1 MAERDAAGLPYTD
14 KDHIQLLQQEYE
26 SAAVHGGR
34 EAVEKCFNLTWAL
47 VHSYQKHDASRGL
60 ELISALLT
68 SDAAETRELLYLR
81 AVAQFRLR
89 HYLDSRNTLKSLLEQ
104 YPDFRQAQALLDAV
118 EHEVVKD
125 GLIGVGAGAAIIGI
139 VASIAVA
146 AMKKR

>member
-1 MAERDAAGLPYTD
+1 MSNNRQ
-14 KDHIQLLQQEYE
+14 HQLLFLI
-26 SAAVHGGR
+26 STLM
-34 EAVEKCFNLTWAL
+34 CFFLFPYFLCSLTWAL
-47 VHSYQKHDASRGL
+47 VHSHEKHDASRGL

-89 HYLDSRNTLKSLLEQ
+89 HHLDSRTTLRSLLEQ

-118 EHEVVKD
+118 EHEIVKD

-146 AMKKR
+146 AMKKK